1 MGPGSQYGGYRGA
14 ANKKG
19 HYFLKENGRWSGEL
33 LDAAVSMRSGGGEDR
48 VRNVSGELLDTECST
63 GSELG
68 LKLESHDAGF
78 IAESL
83 AGSIIG
89 CRAHEQAESLAGYVG
104 SLTSHGHTDLMAN
117 MLASG
122 YCVDGDSVR
131 WQKCDLIYPADLKRR
146 LWSRHWLQKRNSGNG
161 VLTMLFKE
169 LSPEDPQAFQ
179 NYIRMGEEAMERL
192 LTQITSLICKQDTV
206 MRQAI
211 SPRMRLGVTLRFLA
225 TGSTY
230 QDLAF
235 STRIAPNTLSKLIPD
250 TLNAII
256 KVLEYKVIPF
266 PQQPDDWKVISD
278 KFQSLW
284 QFPLCIGALDG
295 KHISFRPPRFEDIGK
310 NGRLHDSSVFR
321 QSPLG
326 LKLRNNS
333 LQLPEEKKLPGFNMK
348 LPYVIIADNE
358 FGLHV
363 SLMKPY
369 PESNLF
375 PEKRIFNNR
384 LSRARRVVENA
395 FGILVNRFRIL
406 LNPILLSVEK
416 VEIISYACVLLHNL
430 LIEKSLGRQG
440 GNHSSGE
447 ARDVRDKFIIYFNT
461 IGAVPWQYN
470 AITNGNV

>member
-1 MGPGSQYGGYRGA
+1 MEIYTILARRRNLCVNLILLILKKLKR
-14 ANKKG
+14 NK
-19 HYFLKENGRWSGEL
+19 NR
-33 LDAAVSMRSGGGEDR
+33 
-48 VRNVSGELLDTECST
+48 
-63 GSELG
+63 
-68 LKLESHDAGF
+68 
-78 IAESL
+78 
-83 AGSIIG
+83 
-89 CRAHEQAESLAGYVG
+89 
-104 SLTSHGHTDLMAN
+104 
-117 MLASG
+117 
-122 YCVDGDSVR
+122 
-131 WQKCDLIYPADLKRR
+131 RR

-192 LTQITSLICKQDTV
+192 LTQITPLICKQDTV

-256 KVLEYKVIPF
+256 KVLENKVIPF

-295 KHISFRPPRFEDIGK
+295 KHISFRPPRFEGSRYRNYKGTNSIVLLGLVDASYKFIFADIGK

-348 LPYVIIADNE
+348 LPYVIVADNA

-363 SLMKPY
+363 NLMKPY
-369 PESNLF
+369 PESNLS
-375 PEKRIFNNR
+375 PEKRIFNYR

-395 FGILVNRFRIL
+395 FGILVNRFGIL

-430 LIEKSLGRQG
+430 LIEEKVESYVPLNCRQENCEILNSILISLGRQG

-447 ARDVRDKFIIYFNT
+447 ARDVRDKFTTYFNT

-470 AITNGNV
+470 AITNGNG